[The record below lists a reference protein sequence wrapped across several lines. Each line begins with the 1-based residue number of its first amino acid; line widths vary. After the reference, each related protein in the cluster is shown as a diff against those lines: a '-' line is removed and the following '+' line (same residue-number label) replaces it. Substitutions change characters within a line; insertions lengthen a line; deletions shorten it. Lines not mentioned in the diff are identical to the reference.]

1 MPTGN
6 DNKKTSPQLV
16 SFNGKLLGA
25 AIVTGDGAAV
35 VGDNY
40 FDKGITIRNA
50 DNDTKV
56 EWDTHYASKR
66 FTGARRWLSPYIR
79 RHYCDCKGA

>member
-1 MPTGN
+1 MLTGN

-16 SFNGKLLGA
+16 CFNGKLLGA
-25 AIVTGDGAAV
+25 AIVTGDSAAV

-56 EWDTHYASKR
+56 E
-66 FTGARRWLSPYIR
+66 
-79 RHYCDCKGA
+79 

>member
-1 MPTGN
+1 MLTGN

-40 FDKGITIRNA
+40 FDKGITTHNA

-56 EWDTHYASKR
+56 E
-66 FTGARRWLSPYIR
+66 
-79 RHYCDCKGA
+79 

>member
-66 FTGARRWLSPYIR
+66 FMGARRWLSPYIR
-79 RHYCDCKGA
+79 RHYCDCKEA